1 MKQLLQSYTA
11 WATVALLRAGEDFDV
26 QLLQWPGG
34 SVIAAVLWAGAR
46 VRIAVRFAM
55 RLGGAR
61 RPLRTWKLWRAAR
74 AAHNEVS
81 GLDPLR
87 RARFFAA
94 GLRPDGRSAR
104 SIASGERCLHGSRS

>member
-34 SVIAAVLWAGAR
+34 SVIAAVLWAGVRMR
-46 VRIAVRFAM
+46 VAVRYAM
-55 RLGGAR
+55 RLGGSWR
-61 RPLRTWKLWRAAR
+61 KPRTWKLWRAAR
-74 AAHNEVS
+74 EVHNS
-81 GLDPLR
+81 MSRFDPAC

-94 GLRPDGRSAR
+94 VLHPDSRRGR
-104 SIASGERCLHGSRS
+104 SIASGERCLNCSP